1 MMLLRSSD
9 NGTTREVAPGVSR
22 VHEFA
27 PVINVYLVE
36 DVLID
41 AGRRWDRKRI
51 FNAIEGRDLS
61 LVALTHAHGDHNG
74 VAKDVCEDRGIP
86 LAVHADDVE
95 VAERGGPTEEELDD
109 ASPMA
114 RFVWRRWGGPGHP
127 VGRVLEDGDEVAGFR
142 VVHAPGHSPGE
153 VIYFRES
160 DRVAIC
166 GDVIRNLSYATLR
179 SRLDEPPEG
188 FNWDT
193 AENRRSIRKL
203 AELEPSVI
211 LPGHGGAVRD
221 MDEFQ
226 RFAGG
231 LPAD

>member
-1 MMLLRSSD
+1 MLLQRSTV
-9 NGTTREVAPGVSR
+9 NAGAKELAPGVSR
-22 VHEFA
+22 VNEFA
-27 PVINVYLVE
+27 PVINAYVVE

-41 AGRRWDRKRI
+41 TARRWDRKRI
-51 FNAIEGRDLS
+51 FEAIDGRELS

-74 VAKDVCEDRGIP
+74 VAKDVCEAREIP
-86 LAVHADDVE
+86 LAVHAADVE
-95 VAERGGPTEEELDD
+95 VMERGGPTQDELAD

-114 RFVWRRWGGPGHP
+114 RFVWRYWGGPAYP
-127 VGRVLEDGDEVAGFR
+127 VERVLEDGDEVAGFR
-142 VVHAPGHSPGE
+142 VVHAPGHSAGE

-160 DRVAIC
+160 DRLAIC

-179 SRLDEPPEG
+179 PKLQEPPEQ

-203 AELEPSVI
+203 AALEPSLI

-221 MDEFQ
+221 MDQFK
-226 RFAGG
+226 RFVDQ
-231 LPAD
+231 LRP